1 VLIADRIVV
10 MRNGEVQEIMSVPL
24 KRPRGDLGA
33 VRGTAE
39 FADARYRVW
48 KALHATPETVH

>member
-1 VLIADRIVV
+1 

-24 KRPRGDLGA
+24 ERPRGDLGA

-48 KALHATPETVH
+48 KALHATAETVH